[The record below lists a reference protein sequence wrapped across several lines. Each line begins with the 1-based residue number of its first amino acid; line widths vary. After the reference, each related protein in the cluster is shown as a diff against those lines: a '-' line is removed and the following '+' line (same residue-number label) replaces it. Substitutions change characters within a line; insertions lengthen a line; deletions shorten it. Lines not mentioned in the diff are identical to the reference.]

1 MDVKK
6 VFTDDVVRS
15 LMETSRP
22 EAEKRLRRSLAL
34 QALANAEQLAVSDED
49 ITARAEELRRELGL
63 RSDIDEARLLQAVS
77 DELLQD
83 KLLSWLEANAT
94 ISEKTPTDSAVAD
107 GDAAKAPAPEGDT
120 QESKPKKAAKAEAS
134 TPKGSATAEKKAA
147 GEADG

>member
-34 QALANAEQLAVSDED
+34 QALANAEQVAVSDED
-49 ITARAEELRRELGL
+49 ITARAEELRQELGR

-107 GDAAKAPAPEGDT
+107 GDAAKAQAPEGDT
-120 QESKPKKAAKAEAS
+120 QGSKPKKAAKAEAS
-134 TPKGSATAEKKAA
+134 KPKESATAEKKAA

>member
-34 QALANAEQLAVSDED
+34 SALANAEKVAVSDED
-49 ITARAEELRRELGL
+49 ITARATELRRELG
-63 RSDIDEARLLQAVS
+63 RSDIDEQRLRQAVS
-77 DELLQD
+77 DELLQE

-94 ISEKTPTDSAVAD
+94 ISEKTPTDSAEAD
-107 GDAAKAPAPEGDT
+107 VDAAKAQAPEGDT
-120 QESKPKKAAKAEAS
+120 RESK
-134 TPKGSATAEKKAA
+134 PKGSATAETKAA